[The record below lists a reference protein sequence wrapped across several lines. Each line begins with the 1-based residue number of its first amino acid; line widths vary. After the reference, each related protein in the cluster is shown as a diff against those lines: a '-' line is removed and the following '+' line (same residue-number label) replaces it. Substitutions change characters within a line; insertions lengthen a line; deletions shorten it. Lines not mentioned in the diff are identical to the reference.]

1 MADKKTTLLIAEDQM
16 LARRALAAVFEA
28 LPDFEV
34 IGLAADG
41 AEAARIA
48 RMEQPG
54 VALLD
59 IKMPR
64 LDGIEA
70 ARRISQE
77 SPKTAIVV
85 LTTFDTEDLIREAI
99 LAGAI
104 GYILKDAEEEEVIAT
119 VRDAAKGLSRL
130 SPSVARRMIDDFRR
144 LRRPAKTTGA
154 DKPPDGEPLTEREAV
169 VLDLISNGKSNR
181 DISNEL
187 GLAEGT
193 VKNHV
198 SSILAKLHARSRTE
212 LAVKAVRQ
220 GM

>member
-1 MADKKTTLLIAEDQM
+1 MANKTIRLLIAEDQ
-16 LARRALAAVFEA
+16 LVTRRALAAIFEA
-28 LPDFEV
+28 LPEFEV

-41 AEAARIA
+41 AEALRVA
-48 RMEQPG
+48 RMEAPD

-70 ARRISQE
+70 TRRMATE
-77 SPKTAIVV
+77 SPTTNVV
-85 LTTFDTEDLIREAI
+85 MLTTFDTEDLVREAI

-104 GYILKDAEEEEVIAT
+104 GYILKDAEEAEIIETA
-119 VRDAAKGLSRL
+119 RDAARGLSRL
-130 SPSVARRMIDDFRR
+130 SPSVARKMIEDFRR
-144 LRRPAKTTGA
+144 LRRPAPAAPGNM
-154 DKPPDGEPLTEREAV
+154 PEGEPLTERETV
-169 VLDLISNGKSNR
+169 VLDLISAGKSNR
-181 DISNEL
+181 DISIEL

-212 LAVKAVRQ
+212 LAVKAVRRSL
-220 GM
+220 

>member
-1 MADKKTTLLIAEDQM
+1 
-16 LARRALAAVFEA
+16 
-28 LPDFEV
+28 
-34 IGLAADG
+34 
-41 AEAARIA
+41 
-48 RMEQPG
+48 
-54 VALLD
+54 
-59 IKMPR
+59 
-64 LDGIEA
+64 
-70 ARRISQE
+70 
-77 SPKTAIVV
+77 
-85 LTTFDTEDLIREAI
+85 
-99 LAGAI
+99 
-104 GYILKDAEEEEVIAT
+104 
-119 VRDAAKGLSRL
+119 
-130 SPSVARRMIDDFRR
+130 MIDDFRR